1 MTRLDDAALLRLRDG
16 LGEPDL
22 TGTRYRILGVAGRGG
37 MGTVYEVHDAELE
50 RDVALKVLDLEDGA
64 VAARLR
70 QEARILACLEH
81 PGIVPVHE
89 VGTLADGRTFCTMKL
104 VRGER
109 LDRHVARVDSLTE
122 RLRIFLRIADAVA
135 FAHSRGVLHRDLK
148 PENVM
153 VGSFGE
159 VLVLDWG
166 LAKVRGSPTRP
177 ALGIDV
183 GGRPPGATG
192 EGAVLGTP
200 GFMSPEQ
207 EQGRSGEMD
216 ERADVFSLG
225 AILRALLPDRPPR
238 AALAM
243 AAKATA
249 PRREDRY
256 PDVLSLAADVVR
268 FLDGAA
274 VSAFHE
280 GLLHR
285 ALRLARRHRAA
296 LGILAA
302 YLIGRG
308 LILLFT
314 RR

>member
-1 MTRLDDAALLRLRDG
+1 
-16 LGEPDL
+16 
-22 TGTRYRILGVAGRGG
+22 
-37 MGTVYEVHDAELE
+37 
-50 RDVALKVLDLEDGA
+50 
-64 VAARLR
+64 
-70 QEARILACLEH
+70 
-81 PGIVPVHE
+81 
-89 VGTLADGRTFCTMKL
+89 
-104 VRGER
+104 
-109 LDRHVARVDSLTE
+109 
-122 RLRIFLRIADAVA
+122 
-135 FAHSRGVLHRDLK
+135 
-148 PENVM
+148 
-153 VGSFGE
+153 
-159 VLVLDWG
+159 
-166 LAKVRGSPTRP
+166 
-177 ALGIDV
+177 
-183 GGRPPGATG
+183 
-192 EGAVLGTP
+192 
-200 GFMSPEQ
+200 FMSPEQ

>member
-1 MTRLDDAALLRLRDG
+1 
-16 LGEPDL
+16 
-22 TGTRYRILGVAGRGG
+22 
-37 MGTVYEVHDAELE
+37 
-50 RDVALKVLDLEDGA
+50 
-64 VAARLR
+64 
-70 QEARILACLEH
+70 
-81 PGIVPVHE
+81 VPVHE
-89 VGTLADGRTFCTMKL
+89 VGTLPDGRTFCTMKL

-109 LDRHVARVDSLTE
+109 LDRHVARLDSLAE
-122 RLRIFLRIADAVA
+122 RLRIFLKAADAVA

-166 LAKVRGSPTRP
+166 LAKLRGGPTGCCGPRP
-177 ALGIDV
+177 PPVAGKARSSTGPAV
-183 GGRPPGATG
+183 GTVAEGRPPGATG

-207 EQGRSGEMD
+207 EQGKSGEVD

-243 AAKATA
+243 VAKATA

-302 YLIGRG
+302 YLLGRG